1 MSEEARG
8 DMTPLSYMKI
18 FFRRK
23 EFLIIPAIIGLTLG
37 ICAGLVLPPEYQS
50 STIILVEEGKTDNP
64 LFDKLTVSTTVQQR
78 MLAIKES
85 MLGWHSLVE
94 LVRRLGMDRD
104 VSTPKE
110 FEDLVLGI
118 KDRVNIQLRGQ
129 NIISLAFTARDP
141 KETQAVVKSITDI
154 FIEKNVEIQNQETS
168 SAIVFIEEQ
177 LKLYRS
183 KIKSAE
189 IAQLREDL
197 QTLLYDSTE
206 KHPDVK
212 RLMEQITQK
221 QEELRRENL
230 EYHEDIL
237 KDTNTNTAII
247 QGIQEA
253 LQTLEMT
260 AKGGLA
266 AADPGA
272 SGVDPKSA
280 IYKVLLMEKMDQVKA
295 RDAGINQSIYS
306 MLLQRLETAKI
317 TQRLQSSKE
326 GTRYTVLDPP
336 RLPLEPVKPNKILLA
351 ILGLAGGAGIGIGL
365 IFLFEFLDKSFLDVE
380 EAKTFLGAPLLG
392 AISKIN
398 TEAVMRQ
405 ERERQAWLYTLTIVF
420 GVVLVIL
427 TAAVMN
433 FVS

>member
-37 ICAGLVLPPEYQS
+37 ICAGLVLPPEYES
-50 STIILVEEGKTDNP
+50 STIMLVEEGKTDNP

-85 MLGWHSLVE
+85 MLGWNSLVE

-110 FEDLVLGI
+110 FEDLILGI

-129 NIISLAFTARDP
+129 NIINLSFTARDP
-141 KETQAVVKSITDI
+141 KETQAVVKNITDI

-168 SAIVFIEEQ
+168 SAITFIEEQ

-197 QTLLYDSTE
+197 QTLLYDATE
-206 KHPDVK
+206 NHPDVK

-260 AKGGLA
+260 AKGGP
-266 AADPGA
+266 AADPGVA
-272 SGVDPKSA
+272 SGADPKSA
-280 IYKVLLMEKMDQVKA
+280 IYKVMLMEKMDQVKA
-295 RDAGINQSIYS
+295 RDAGINQSIYG

-351 ILGLAGGAGIGIGL
+351 ILGLAGGVGIGIGL

-405 ERERQAWLYTLTIVF
+405 ERERQAWLYTLTVVF
-420 GVVLVIL
+420 AIVLVIL
-427 TAAVMN
+427 TAAIMN